1 MIEKQNILLSHLNSH
16 FVTLDIYSKRRQME
30 IERRFLNHVND
41 NYSRLV
47 NTANLMFNNSKK
59 KIEFSPDI
67 FNDTIIKCYERL
79 KIKKFMKDESPK
91 GMDNY
96 FLKSLYLNTM
106 MEKRYAY
113 IKKRNANVDVN
124 ELLSNRDNG
133 DDRTHKKLVS
143 DLYTDFSVLYIMMQ
157 VEKNFDQQHFYLY
170 RLKTLCEM
178 TYKQVCDKTQVKGAR
193 NMILEVN
200 QWVKDNIKREEIDKT
215 FQELYGEIIQ

>member
-1 MIEKQNILLSHLNSH
+1 MIEKQNILLSHINSH
-16 FVTLDIYSKRRQME
+16 FTLDIYSKTRQME

-67 FNDTIIKCYERL
+67 FNDTIIKCYEL
-79 KIKKFMKDESPK
+79 LEKKKSMKDESPK

-113 IKKRNANVDVN
+113 VKKRSHDIDVN
-124 ELLSNRDNG
+124 SVLSSRDNG
-133 DDRTHKKLVS
+133 DSQVQSKLVK
-143 DLYTDFSVLYIMMQ
+143 DLKTDFSVLYIMMQ
-157 VEKNFDQQHFYLY
+157 VEEHFDQQHFYLY

-178 TYKQVCDKTQVKGAR
+178 TYKDICNKTQIKGAR
-193 NMILEVN
+193 NMIIEVRTWIQN
-200 QWVKDNIKREEIDKT
+200 NIKKEDIDKAFYET
-215 FQELYGEIIQ
+215 YGDLI

>member
-1 MIEKQNILLSHLNSH
+1 MIEKQNILLSHINSH
-16 FVTLDIYSKRRQME
+16 FTLDIYSKTRQME

-59 KIEFSPDI
+59 KIEFSEDI
-67 FNDTIIKCYERL
+67 FNDTIIKCYEL
-79 KIKKFMKDESPK
+79 LEKKKSMKDESPK

-113 IKKRNANVDVN
+113 VKKRSHDIDVN
-124 ELLSNRDNG
+124 SVLASRDNG
-133 DDRTHKKLVS
+133 DSQVQSKLVK
-143 DLYTDFSVLYIMMQ
+143 DLKTDFSVLYIMMQ
-157 VEKNFDQQHFYLY
+157 VEEHFDQQHFYLY

-178 TYKQVCDKTQVKGAR
+178 TYKDICNKTQIKGAR
-193 NMILEVN
+193 NMIIEVRTWIQN
-200 QWVKDNIKREEIDKT
+200 NIKKEDIDKAFYET
-215 FQELYGEIIQ
+215 YGDLI